1 MKDTL
6 QQGRHRAGWYMELQL
21 ASDRLATGHDVDS
34 QLNNQLADR
43 LAEHLAEQLAEQ
55 QQEID
60 RQITRLSG
68 VNEPELVIR
77 RGGMDGHPLIWW
89 QYVASQVAE
98 AVSEVRIVYVD

>member
-6 QQGRHRAGWYMELQL
+6 QQGRRRAGWYMELYL
-21 ASDRLATGHDVDS
+21 AIDRLGTAHDVD
-34 QLNNQLADR
+34 NQLADR
-43 LAEHLAEQLAEQ
+43 LAEHLAEQ